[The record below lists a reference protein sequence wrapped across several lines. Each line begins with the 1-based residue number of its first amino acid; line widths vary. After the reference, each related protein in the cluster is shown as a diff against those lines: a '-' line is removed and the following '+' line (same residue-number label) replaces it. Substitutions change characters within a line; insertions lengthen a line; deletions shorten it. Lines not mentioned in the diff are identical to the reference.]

1 MILLWLVTSAALAA
15 AFVALRQ
22 ARRTARRLAQ
32 LSEMYW
38 ELKYLHGELRAQLQ
52 GKGGDAGTLTT
63 PPSSA
68 QPSSEGFVP
77 LTSLKR

>member
-32 LSEMYW
+32 LSAMYW
-38 ELKYLHGELRAQLQ
+38 ELKYLHAELRAQLQ
-52 GKGGDAGTLTT
+52 GQGGDARTPTT

-68 QPSSEGFVP
+68 GPSSDGFIP